1 MKKFLMSL
9 DWIAMFLYGLFGWLL
24 AFGGISV
31 LTQPFVFLGLLAIL
45 MVVDIRSHTIGLNK
59 GVDIVEEVWDLK

>member
-9 DWIAMFLYGLFGWLL
+9 DWIGMFLYGLFGWLL
-24 AFGGISV
+24 AFGGIGV

-59 GVDIVEEVWDLK
+59 GADIVKEVWYLK

>member
-1 MKKFLMSL
+1 MKDVLKSIDWLSL
-9 DWIAMFLYGLFGWLL
+9 VLYGLFGWLL
-24 AFGGISV
+24 AFGGIGV

-59 GVDIVEEVWDLK
+59 GADIVKEVWDLK

>member
-9 DWIAMFLYGLFGWLL
+9 DWIGMFLYGLFGWLL
-24 AFGGISV
+24 AFGGIGV

-59 GVDIVEEVWDLK
+59 GADIVKEVWDLK